1 MHSSSIS
8 RLAIFLALVVA
19 VSATPSIVSRAAP
32 SVVARRGSPKK
43 PAHGAHKN
51 LKQFNIRTTPTR
63 GMRREAPSNIPKLDG
78 IFERAINATV
88 NVAPRFVYEDSARR
102 QEQDE
107 EDEGVENSQAEELLA
122 EEVPEGVIPTLTQ

>member
-32 SVVARRGSPKK
+32 SVVARRG
-43 PAHGAHKN
+43 
-51 LKQFNIRTTPTR
+51 TTPTR